1 MSPNSPHAIYEGW
14 VQHRRSVPMVHE
26 FRYRI
31 NFWYVDLDEIATAF
45 RGRWF
50 WSGTGPAPVWLR
62 RQDHLGDPKMPLAD
76 AVRQLVAEH
85 GITEVGPVRLLTQPR
100 YFGFVMNP
108 VSFYFCFDATGEQL
122 RAVVAEV
129 HNTPWGE
136 EHCYVL
142 PVDETEA
149 WLDKEFHVSPF
160 MPMDLRYRFELTSPQ
175 QTLSV
180 RIENHRTSESGDDE
194 EIFSANLQLQRRPW
208 TAWELH
214 RALWLY
220 PFTTQRIWA
229 GIYWQALR
237 LWWKGAP
244 YFAHP
249 GGLRT
254 STATTSKS
262 TLTPTATIP
271 AKEKLAC
278 SDPG

>member
-1 MSPNSPHAIYEGW
+1 MSPISPHAIYEGW
-14 VQHRRSVPMVHE
+14 VQHRRTSPLVHE

-31 NFWYVDLDEIATAF
+31 NFWYVDLDDLAAAF

-50 WSGTGPAPVWLR
+50 WSAAGPAPVWLR
-62 RQDHLGDPKMPLAD
+62 RQDHLGDPKIPLAE
-76 AVRQLVAEH
+76 AVRHLVSEH
-85 GITEVGPVRLLTQPR
+85 GISDIGPVRLLTQPR

-108 VSFYFCFDATGEQL
+108 VSFYFCFDVTGEQL

-142 PVDETEA
+142 PADEAEV
-149 WLDKEFHVSPF
+149 WLEKEFHVSPF
-160 MPMDLRYRFELTSPQ
+160 MPMDVRYRFELSSPE
-175 QTLSV
+175 QTLAI
-180 RIENHRTSESGDDE
+180 RIENHRVGEDGNE
-194 EIFSANLQLQRRPW
+194 AEIFSANLQLQRRPW
-208 TAWELH
+208 TAWELQ

-229 GIYWQALR
+229 GIYWQALK

-244 YFAHP
+244 YHAHP

-254 STATTSKS
+254 PTSTIT
-262 TLTPTATIP
+262 